1 MLFIG
6 NAPDSL
12 GQSRY
17 GFLLERLAFGGR
29 MKNQVKKICL
39 IVLVSFVAFILLSG
53 LVLLGVYFL
62 SPKSTP
68 QYVAH
73 RGSSQNHLGNTEAAF
88 LAATELPFYG
98 IETDIRKTKD
108 GVFVCK
114 HDETVKYADGDEKS
128 VSESSYADLIAKP
141 LKNEKSD
148 ETAFLC
154 TFERYL
160 EICKNGGKVA
170 VIELK
175 EDFSEEDV
183 LAILA
188 AVDAVYDKSAVS
200 VISFYFDA
208 LLRVR
213 AADASLGLQYLSE
226 TKNDPLFERCLE
238 EKISIDVRQSILTKK
253 TVKTFHKAGLTVN
266 AWTVNKAFDRN
277 IVRIK
282 GVDYITTDF
291 YTRP

>member
-1 MLFIG
+1 
-6 NAPDSL
+6 
-12 GQSRY
+12 
-17 GFLLERLAFGGR
+17 

-108 GVFVCK
+108 GVFVCN

-183 LAILA
+183 LAILD

-213 AADASLGLQYLSE
+213 ASDASLGLQYLSE

-253 TVKTFHKAGLTVN
+253 MVKTFHKAGLTVN

-277 IVRIK
+277 TVRIK